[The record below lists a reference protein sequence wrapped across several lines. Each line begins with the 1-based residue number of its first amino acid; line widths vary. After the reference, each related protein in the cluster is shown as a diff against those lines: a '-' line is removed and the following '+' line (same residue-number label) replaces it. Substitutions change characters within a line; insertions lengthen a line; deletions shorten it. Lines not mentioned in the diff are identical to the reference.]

1 MKREDLPIVTPAQ
14 FRKFKPCWLETE
26 EGRTRYERV
35 AAQRTE
41 WSALDVLDLEDVSED
56 ERLWAVLREA
66 FLPPMLLHEFAC
78 RCAEWALSFVNAPD
92 PRSAEAIRMKRRW
105 MAGDVTDCELRA
117 ARLAARS
124 VASEV
129 AARSAEAAAWA
140 AEGAAARSAEG
151 AAERVAERDDG

>member
-56 ERLWAVLREA
+56 ERCGRYRLLMRQTLEA
-66 FLPPMLLHEFAC
+66 P
-78 RCAEWALSFVNAPD
+78 RLSA
-92 PRSAEAIRMKRRW
+92 
-105 MAGDVTDCELRA
+105 
-117 ARLAARS
+117 
-124 VASEV
+124 
-129 AARSAEAAAWA
+129 
-140 AEGAAARSAEG
+140 
-151 AAERVAERDDG
+151 